1 MSLRVL
7 GLLLLLGLALAVP
20 FVLSP
25 VFIMKAL
32 CFAIFA
38 MSLNLLLGY
47 AGLLSF
53 GHAALL
59 GSGSYITG
67 HVAKVW
73 GLPTELALLV
83 GVAAG
88 ALMGLLFGV
97 LTSRRAG
104 IYFAMITFALAQM
117 VYFLALQLP
126 FTGGEDG
133 LQAIPRGYLLGTFDL
148 TDNVLMYYFVLAIF
162 ILGLAFV
169 WRVVTS
175 PFGQVLRAV
184 KDNEPR
190 AISLGY
196 KPHHVKIVVFT
207 IAGGL
212 GGLAGGLKAL
222 VFGIASLTDVY
233 WHTNGEVVLMTILGG
248 VGTLFGP
255 VVGAFVVVLIQNY
268 FAESGAWVTIIQGIV
283 FVVVVLSF
291 RRGLV
296 GELGPLLRRLT
307 ARARPAD
314 RTTGTPQEDALH
326 G

>member
-20 FVLSP
+20 FVLYP

-59 GSGSYITG
+59 GSGSYITA

-133 LQAIPRGYLLGTFDL
+133 LQAVPRGTLLGTFDL

-162 ILGLAFV
+162 ILALGFV

-283 FVVVVLSF
+283 FVVVVLCF

-296 GELGPLLRRLT
+296 GELGPLLKRLT
-307 ARARPAD
+307 ARWRPAATPT
-314 RTTGTPQEDALH
+314 RTPQEDALH

>member
-1 MSLRVL
+1 MSLRNL
-7 GLLLLLGLALAVP
+7 GLLLLLGLALLVP
-20 FVLSP
+20 FFLYP

-38 MSLNLLLGY
+38 LSLNLLLGY

-59 GSGSYITG
+59 GSGSYITA

-83 GVAAG
+83 GLTSG
-88 ALMGLLFGV
+88 ALVGLLFGV

-133 LQAIPRGYLLGTFDL
+133 LQAVPRGLLLGSFDL
-148 TDNVLMYYFVLAIF
+148 TDNVLMYYFVLGVF
-162 ILGLAFV
+162 ILALAFV
-169 WRVVTS
+169 WRVVSS

-196 KPHHVKIVVFT
+196 KPHHVKILVFT

-212 GGLAGGLKAL
+212 AGLAGGLKAL

-268 FAESGAWVTIIQGIV
+268 LAESGAWVTIIQGIV
-283 FVVVVLSF
+283 FVVVVLCF
-291 RRGLV
+291 RRGIV
-296 GELGPLLRRLT
+296 GELGPLLRRAT
-307 ARARPAD
+307 ARWRPA
-314 RTTGTPQEDALH
+314 RSATGTPQEDALH